1 MADEVLYER
10 RGRIAIITLNRPDKL
25 NALNTEVFNGLTSA
39 WTRFQN
45 EDDAWVAILR
55 GAGRAFCA
63 GADLGNM
70 AAPASGAEDGDLL
83 HPSRTPG
90 EVPIMRVTPRG
101 LDIFKPTIA
110 AVQGYAVAGGFW
122 MAMDCHMCMAAE
134 TAEFG
139 ITEPRWNLPGG
150 WGRRRDAPHQSPS
163 RRGDHRRAA
172 SDQRCARL
180 RDGVRE
186 LGGAGRRADGS
197 RAGRRPRRVLENA
210 PAACRA
216 YIETY
221 YRTHNLPYEQAVA
234 LAGHIH
240 KHLISM
246 EDGRE
251 GPRAFMEKRK
261 PEFKNR

>member
-150 WGRRRDAPHQSPS
+150 WA
-163 RRGDHRRAA
+163 
-172 SDQRCARL
+172 
-180 RDGVRE
+180 
-186 LGGAGRRADGS
+186 ADGM
-197 RAGRRPRRVLENA
+197 RHINLRHAVEITVVPRRISAARAYEMEFVNWVVPDDELMDRALETAEAVLENA